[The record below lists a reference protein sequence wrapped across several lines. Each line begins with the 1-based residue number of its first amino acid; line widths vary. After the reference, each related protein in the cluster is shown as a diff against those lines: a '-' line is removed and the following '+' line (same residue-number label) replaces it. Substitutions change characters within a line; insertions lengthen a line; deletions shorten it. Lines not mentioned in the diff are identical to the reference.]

1 MSPLFTVEEGE
12 VIMDLEGQMEV
23 FLRGTAE
30 VISPEELKEKLVRAD
45 REGRPLRIKL
55 GVDPSAPD
63 IHLGHTVPL
72 RKMRQLQELG
82 HQIIF
87 LVGDFTGRIGD
98 PTGRSETRKQLSEEQ
113 IKENAKS
120 YTAQV
125 FKILDPDKTVVEY
138 NSHWLALLTFAEV
151 VQLAAKTTVA
161 RMLERDD
168 FAKRFA
174 ENRPI
179 GVHEFFYPLMQG
191 YDSVALRA
199 DVEMGGTDQKF
210 NLLMGRQLQRD
221 YGQEPQICLML
232 PILEGIDGVQKMSK
246 SLGNHIGIDDP
257 PADMYGKTMAIPDE
271 LMLKYFELVTDVPMA
286 EIRSLAEGIKEGKVH
301 PRDAKMRLA
310 REIVTLYHGA
320 QAAAEAEE
328 AFKAVFQQGELPEDI
343 PEVNLPPEVI
353 DENGRVWIVRLLTA
367 LELCASSSEARRLI
381 GQGAVSIDNVRQTDP
396 ELRVKPH
403 PGLLVRVGKRRFA
416 RVE

>member
-1 MSPLFTVEEGE
+1 MKMEL
-12 VIMDLEGQMEV
+12 DAQLEV

-30 VISPEELKEKLVRAD
+30 VISPEELKEKLIRAD
-45 REGRPLRIKL
+45 KEGRPLRIKL

-72 RKMRQLQELG
+72 RKMRQLQEIG
-82 HQIIF
+82 HQIVF

-98 PTGRSETRKQLSEEQ
+98 PTGRSDTRKQLSAEE
-113 IKENAKS
+113 IERNAKS
-120 YTAQV
+120 YTDQV
-125 FKILDPDKTVVEY
+125 FKILDREKTVVEY
-138 NSHWLALLTFAEV
+138 NSSWLAPLTFAEV

-168 FAKRFA
+168 FARRFA

-221 YGQEPQICLML
+221 FGQEPQICLML
-232 PILEGIDGVQKMSK
+232 PILEGIDGTLKMSK
-246 SLGNHIGIDDP
+246 SLGNHIGIDEP

-286 EIRSLAEGIKEGKVH
+286 ELRALASGLKEGKVH

-310 REIVTLYHGA
+310 REIVSLYHGTKA
-320 QAAAEAEE
+320 AEE
-328 AFKAVFQQGELPEDI
+328 AEDNFKTVFQQGDVPEDI
-343 PEVNLPPEVI
+343 PELTLSQELL
-353 DENGRVWIVRLLTA
+353 DENGEVWIVRLLTA
-367 LELCASSSEARRLI
+367 LDLCSSSSEARRLI
-381 GQGAVSIDNVRQTDP
+381 TQGAVSIDNVKQSDP
-396 ELRVKPH
+396 ECKLKPRR
-403 PGLLVRVGKRRFA
+403 GLLVRVGKRRFA
-416 RVE
+416 RLG

>member
-1 MSPLFTVEEGE
+1 
-12 VIMDLEGQMEV
+12 MDLEKQMEV

-30 VISPEELKEKLVRAD
+30 VISPEELREKLVRAD
-45 REGRPLRIKL
+45 KEGRPLRVKL

-72 RKMRQLQELG
+72 RKMRQLQEIG
-82 HQIIF
+82 HQVIF

-113 IKENAKS
+113 IRENAKS

-125 FKILDPDKTVVEY
+125 FKILDPKKTIVEY
-138 NSHWLALLTFAEV
+138 NSRWLAPLTFAEV

-168 FAKRFA
+168 FAKRFK

-210 NLLMGRQLQRD
+210 NLLMGRQLQRE
-221 YGQEPQICLML
+221 YGQEPQVCLML

-257 PADMYGKTMAIPDE
+257 PVEMYGKTMAIPDN
-271 LMLKYFELVTDVPMA
+271 LMIKYFELVTDVPLA
-286 EIRSLAEGIKEGKVH
+286 EIRSLAQGLQDGSLH
-301 PRDAKMRLA
+301 PRDVKMRLA
-310 REIVTLYHGA
+310 REIVTLYHGS
-320 QAAAEAEE
+320 QAAIEAEE
-328 AFKAVFQQGELPEDI
+328 AFKAVFQQGELPDNI
-343 PEVNLPPEVI
+343 PEIELPAEVL
-353 DENGRVWIVRLLTA
+353 DENGEVWIVRLLTA
-367 LELCASSSEARRLI
+367 LDLCASGSEARRMI
-381 GQGAVSIDNVRQTDP
+381 SQGAVSIDNVRRTDP
-396 ELRVKPH
+396 ELKLKPH
-403 PGLLVRVGKRRFA
+403 RGMLVRVGKRRFA
-416 RVE
+416 KLA